1 MLLVVDRAGYVGCW
15 TWLGMFDLTPNVR
28 PPQGGIPEQQLRSA
42 VNSVKKL
49 RINGLGGKLF
59 RSEDGQA
66 LVEYAAM
73 LGILLALLFI
83 AQAVGFQ
90 SNRLFQWVVSALQ

>member
-1 MLLVVDRAGYVGCW
+1 
-15 TWLGMFDLTPNVR
+15 MFDLAPNVR

-42 VNSVKKL
+42 AVNSVKKL
-49 RINGLGGKLF
+49 SINGLGGKLF
-59 RSEDGQA
+59 RSEEGQA